1 MSAVSAQTDTIT
13 NSVSSLLT
21 DTVLPQSIDLKQDIS
36 HLSFQELRL
45 LRSYPYA
52 IHGYHFMEADI
63 NAFFSANTKWYNN
76 LVNDIYWDAEEGK
89 GKFAESHEEVN
100 LTPEEKAFV
109 DRIDARMTELRQHQF
124 IQRDSYYLGNTNN
137 IVNLFQFKDI
147 DKEILEK
154 LQQNNFVITKGNNLQ
169 LFHAY
174 EENDYRQVPNFIT
187 TDLYLQAFHM
197 YFSYILK
204 SLEKQHIIPT
214 LEMLCHSF
222 NAACIKLAE
231 QTEDESLKDMAE
243 HAATFYAIP
252 YYLLTNKTLTV
263 PSKYETEYQEE
274 IEHINKQEDNFSDFL
289 SYKDAYFPYSLFK
302 PRGHYTREP
311 QLQAY
316 FKAMMWLQTAC
327 FCREQQEQLKRSIFQ
342 AAVLCTYKSIDQTPL
357 IKLYQH
363 IYTPLTFLMGEAD
376 NLSIFDIARILEKN
390 NAIHIEDALTAG
402 QIEKVNQALIELAK
416 HKNNIKPQIEITC
429 RDKINFMPQRY
440 LSDNE
445 VIQKLV
451 DVNPNSQRAYPKGLD
466 VFATFGTGTAESLL
480 IDFYKEPNNW
490 SEYSKELQQLKD
502 KFKTS
507 KSTQLSVYEL
517 WMKSLLT
524 MQQTDKNNPGFMQ
537 TPEWG
542 YKNLNTALASWAELK
557 HDAILYG
564 EQPMAAECGGAG
576 PPDLIVV
583 GYVEPNLPFWRKM
596 ENILQATRLILQ
608 QNDCMTDDLKGKT
621 DQLNDYVTFLIQVT
635 EKELRGEKLTEPEYR
650 TLEYMG
656 SSIEYFTLSVVDPD
670 LHLDDWSLVQG
681 PDKSIAIVA
690 DIYTRNIRGCNKN
703 GILHIATGNANNIYV
718 VVEIEGNLYLTRG
731 ATFSYYEFV
740 QPLGTRLTDEEWQKM
755 LEEKKAP
762 AVPEWMKSIL
772 IEKEPHVNE
781 RVFYSSGC

>member
-89 GKFAESHEEVN
+89 GKFAESYEEVN

-502 KFKTS
+502 KIKTS

-576 PPDLIVV
+576 PPDPIVV

-596 ENILQATRLILQ
+596 ENILQDTRLILQ

>member
-13 NSVSSLLT
+13 NPVSSLLT
-21 DTVLPQSIDLKQDIS
+21 DTVLPQFIDLKQDIS

-89 GKFAESHEEVN
+89 VKFAESYEEVN

-576 PPDLIVV
+576 PPDPIVV

-703 GILHIATGNANNIYV
+703 GILHVATGNANNIYV

-772 IEKEPHVNE
+772 IEKEPHVDE

>member
-89 GKFAESHEEVN
+89 GKFAESYEEVN

-445 VIQKLV
+445 VTQKLV

-576 PPDLIVV
+576 PPDPIVV

>member
-89 GKFAESHEEVN
+89 GKFAESYEEVN

-363 IYTPLTFLMGEAD
+363 IYTP
-376 NLSIFDIARILEKN
+376 
-390 NAIHIEDALTAG
+390 
-402 QIEKVNQALIELAK
+402 QIG
-416 HKNNIKPQIEITC
+416 
-429 RDKINFMPQRY
+429 
-440 LSDNE
+440 
-445 VIQKLV
+445 
-451 DVNPNSQRAYPKGLD
+451 RA
-466 VFATFGTGTAESLL
+466 
-480 IDFYKEPNNW
+480 
-490 SEYSKELQQLKD
+490 
-502 KFKTS
+502 
-507 KSTQLSVYEL
+507 
-517 WMKSLLT
+517 
-524 MQQTDKNNPGFMQ
+524 
-537 TPEWG
+537 
-542 YKNLNTALASWAELK
+542 
-557 HDAILYG
+557 
-564 EQPMAAECGGAG
+564 
-576 PPDLIVV
+576 
-583 GYVEPNLPFWRKM
+583 
-596 ENILQATRLILQ
+596 
-608 QNDCMTDDLKGKT
+608 
-621 DQLNDYVTFLIQVT
+621 
-635 EKELRGEKLTEPEYR
+635 
-650 TLEYMG
+650 
-656 SSIEYFTLSVVDPD
+656 
-670 LHLDDWSLVQG
+670 
-681 PDKSIAIVA
+681 
-690 DIYTRNIRGCNKN
+690 
-703 GILHIATGNANNIYV
+703 
-718 VVEIEGNLYLTRG
+718 
-731 ATFSYYEFV
+731 
-740 QPLGTRLTDEEWQKM
+740 
-755 LEEKKAP
+755 
-762 AVPEWMKSIL
+762 
-772 IEKEPHVNE
+772 HV
-781 RVFYSSGC
+781 

>member
-13 NSVSSLLT
+13 NPVSSLLT
-21 DTVLPQSIDLKQDIS
+21 DTVLPQFIDLKQDIS

-89 GKFAESHEEVN
+89 GKFAESYEEVN

-214 LEMLCHSF
+214 LEMLCRSF
-222 NAACIKLAE
+222 NATCIKLAE

-357 IKLYQH
+357 IELYQH

-402 QIEKVNQALIELAK
+402 QIEKVNQTLIELAK

-445 VIQKLV
+445 VTQKLV

-466 VFATFGTGTAESLL
+466 VFAAFGTGTAESLL

-564 EQPMAAECGGAG
+564 EQPMAAECGGA
-576 PPDLIVV
+576 
-583 GYVEPNLPFWRKM
+583 
-596 ENILQATRLILQ
+596 
-608 QNDCMTDDLKGKT
+608 
-621 DQLNDYVTFLIQVT
+621 VTF
-635 EKELRGEKLTEPEYR
+635 PEIGR
-650 TLEYMG
+650 
-656 SSIEYFTLSVVDPD
+656 
-670 LHLDDWSLVQG
+670 
-681 PDKSIAIVA
+681 A
-690 DIYTRNIRGCNKN
+690 
-703 GILHIATGNANNIYV
+703 
-718 VVEIEGNLYLTRG
+718 
-731 ATFSYYEFV
+731 
-740 QPLGTRLTDEEWQKM
+740 
-755 LEEKKAP
+755 
-762 AVPEWMKSIL
+762 
-772 IEKEPHVNE
+772 HV
-781 RVFYSSGC
+781 

>member
-89 GKFAESHEEVN
+89 GKFAESYEEVN

-445 VIQKLV
+445 VTQKLV

-466 VFATFGTGTAESLL
+466 VFAAFGTGTAESLL

-576 PPDLIVV
+576 PPDPIVV

-718 VVEIEGNLYLTRG
+718 VV
-731 ATFSYYEFV
+731 
-740 QPLGTRLTDEEWQKM
+740 LGTRLTDEEWQKM

>member
-13 NSVSSLLT
+13 NPVSSLLT
-21 DTVLPQSIDLKQDIS
+21 DTVLPQFIDLKQDIS

-89 GKFAESHEEVN
+89 GKFAESYEEVN

-390 NAIHIEDALTAG
+390 NAIHIEDALTAR

-576 PPDLIVV
+576 PPDPIVV

-762 AVPEWMKSIL
+762 AVPEWMKNIL
-772 IEKEPHVNE
+772 LEKEPKVDD

>member
-13 NSVSSLLT
+13 NPVSSLLT
-21 DTVLPQSIDLKQDIS
+21 DTVLPQFIDLKQDIS

-89 GKFAESHEEVN
+89 GKFAESYEEVN

-576 PPDLIVV
+576 PPDPIVV

-772 IEKEPHVNE
+772 IEKEPHVDE

>member
-89 GKFAESHEEVN
+89 GKFAESYEEVN

-363 IYTPLTFLMGEAD
+363 IYAPLTFLMGEAD

-576 PPDLIVV
+576 PPDPIVV

-596 ENILQATRLILQ
+596 
-608 QNDCMTDDLKGKT
+608 D
-621 DQLNDYVTFLIQVT
+621 
-635 EKELRGEKLTEPEYR
+635 
-650 TLEYMG
+650 
-656 SSIEYFTLSVVDPD
+656 
-670 LHLDDWSLVQG
+670 
-681 PDKSIAIVA
+681 
-690 DIYTRNIRGCNKN
+690 NKH
-703 GILHIATGNANNIYV
+703 LHIILPFIIFV
-718 VVEIEGNLYLTRG
+718 LY
-731 ATFSYYEFV
+731 
-740 QPLGTRLTDEEWQKM
+740 
-755 LEEKKAP
+755 
-762 AVPEWMKSIL
+762 
-772 IEKEPHVNE
+772 
-781 RVFYSSGC
+781 

>member
-1 MSAVSAQTDTIT
+1 MSAVSTQTDTIT
-13 NSVSSLLT
+13 NPVSSLLT
-21 DTVLPQSIDLKQDIS
+21 DTVLPQFIDLKQDIS

-89 GKFAESHEEVN
+89 GKFAESYEEVN

-576 PPDLIVV
+576 PPDPIVV

-690 DIYTRNIRGCNKN
+690 GIYTRNIRGCNKN

>member
-576 PPDLIVV
+576 PPDPIVV

-681 PDKSIAIVA
+681 PDKSIATVA

>member
-89 GKFAESHEEVN
+89 GKFAESYEEVN

-445 VIQKLV
+445 VTQKLV

-466 VFATFGTGTAESLL
+466 VFAAFDTGTAESLL

-490 SEYSKELQQLKD
+490 SEYSKELQLLKD

-576 PPDLIVV
+576 PPDPIVV

>member
-13 NSVSSLLT
+13 NPVSSLLT
-21 DTVLPQSIDLKQDIS
+21 DTVLPQFIDLKQDIS

-89 GKFAESHEEVN
+89 GKFAESYEEVN

-357 IKLYQH
+357 IELYQH

-402 QIEKVNQALIELAK
+402 QIEKVNQTLIELAK

-576 PPDLIVV
+576 PPDPIVV